1 MSNREF
7 NWLLS
12 HPEIEEKY
20 VGEYIAIVRDRIV
33 ARGKNFKEV
42 LEKAEKVDREPFIH
56 KVPPPDKELVV

>member
-7 NWLLS
+7 NWSLS

-33 ARGKNFKEV
+33 AHGKNFKEV
-42 LEKAEKVDREPFIH
+42 LEKAEKVDREPFIY